1 MNNSIIDIV
10 KFIEEIA
17 IPVTGS
23 NGFDTNQFHGI
34 LGELKTAIYLK
45 EIDETYTPAPPN
57 TPDYDGV
64 SEKYGKVSSKYATI
78 SNKDSRIFLNNNLN
92 FDNLFITKKENNKQE
107 LYLIPRNSLTI
118 IKKEKNKI
126 YLTKGSKGKLALDA
140 TKKNLTL
147 IENYKIN
154 KSYEQEKGSY
164 FN

>member
-45 EIDETYTPAPPN
+45 EIDKTYTPAPPN

-78 SNKDSRIFLNNNLN
+78 SSKDSRIFLNNNLN

-107 LYLIPRNSLTI
+107 FYLIPRNSLTI

-126 YLTKGSKGKLALDA
+126 YLTKGSKGKLALAA
-140 TKKNLTL
+140 TKKNLIL

-154 KSYEQEKGSY
+154 KSYE
-164 FN
+164 